1 MEPKKTGKEAIFFK
15 VSEEKE
21 LIVHIHFLLHPTVT
35 FANHLTLVTGY
46 QINIIEV
53 L

>member
-21 LIVHIHFLLHPTVT
+21 LIVSCLFCFFFSTPNN
-35 FANHLTLVTGY
+35 F
-46 QINIIEV
+46 
-53 L
+53 